1 MIDFFGLYFWIYRD
15 NRSKHQIQK
24 YNSVKILEKTFLRN
38 YEVTIE
44 KNEQHDFFE
53 SSAKAL

>member
-1 MIDFFGLYFWIYRD
+1 MIDLSGLYFWIYRN
-15 NRSKHQIQK
+15 NRSKYQIQK
-24 YNSVKILEKTFLRN
+24 CNSVKILKKTYLRN